1 MLQGSHVSRDPILLL
16 GVSICPM
23 SRLLNVRIKV
33 KKKAPRIVSLVRLCL
48 LTAFLHPKQV
58 QNLDN
63 DYNNNNPA
71 KPMKIQHFSQV

>member
-1 MLQGSHVSRDPILLL
+1 MPHVTFAERSHK
-16 GVSICPM
+16 
-23 SRLLNVRIKV
+23 NE
-33 KKKAPRIVSLVRLCL
+33 KKAPRIVSLVRLCL

-71 KPMKIQHFSQV
+71 KPNMKIQHFSQV